1 MPISINPVFPVI
13 AAQEAAPDLVL
24 QPGTVVDA
32 RVLKLLDDGRARI
45 AIASLA
51 IDVFTEVPLQPG
63 AALQLAVSQTADG
76 LRLAIVPSGDQAATA
91 ASAAVTDVSAIATPR
106 PAAPAAAPVLTP
118 VEELAVAA
126 AAQNAATRQ
135 AGLSPLFANTAA
147 ASASLPG
154 PLQQAAQQLLAARP
168 VLDAGLSG
176 GDLKSAFQNSGL
188 FLEASLASGTG
199 PQAGQ
204 GLPDLKAALIVFR
217 ETLGSWLDQAA
228 PQGAS
233 AAAAQQVA
241 AGRPAAGVIGEAA
254 ASLVPDIDVEE
265 AYLPKALL
273 PVAEEFS
280 GGLIQPS
287 GAPLQGTAARA
298 AAVTAALNLL
308 QEANGPVAAGVADA
322 LRRMVG
328 GKLATDPAQGQA
340 QRSPPV
346 DDQATPHTNLP
357 PPPMRGGAPTAQ
369 AVAQPSIGADATPV
383 ETVRRLVDD
392 ADGAIARQTLLQI
405 ASLPDRADAAAGRID
420 LGQPRWQFEIPFA
433 TPQGTAVAQ
442 FEISR
447 DGSSKTAPA
456 ATRIWRAR
464 FSLDVE
470 PAGPV
475 HAMVTLS
482 GDTTSVRMWAER
494 AETAA
499 QLRAN
504 AGQLGQA
511 LRQAELDPG
520 DIVIGNGA
528 PPPAAAPARAGHFL
542 DRAT

>member
-1 MPISINPVFPVI
+1 MPISITQVFPVV
-13 AAQEAAPDLVL
+13 AAQEAAPDVVL
-24 QPGTVVDA
+24 QPGSVVDA
-32 RVLKLLDDGRARI
+32 RVLKVLDDSRVRI

-51 IDVFTEVPLQPG
+51 IDVFSEVPLQAG
-63 AALQLAVSQTADG
+63 AALQLAVSQTTDG
-76 LRLAIVPSGDQAATA
+76 LRLAIVPSADPAATA

-106 PAAPAAAPVLTP
+106 PASAAAAVLTP
-118 VEELAVAA
+118 VEELAVTA
-126 AAQNAATRQ
+126 AAQNAAARQ

-147 ASASLPG
+147 ASAGLPD
-154 PLQQAAQQLLAARP
+154 PLQQAARQLLAMRP
-168 VLDAGLSG
+168 VLDGGLSG
-176 GDLKSAFQNSGL
+176 NDLKSAFQNSGL
-188 FLEASLASGTG
+188 FLEANLASGTAS
-199 PQAGQ
+199 QASQ

-217 ETLGSWLDQAA
+217 ETLGNWLDQAA
-228 PQGAS
+228 PQGS
-233 AAAAQQVA
+233 AAAAVPQGGA
-241 AGRPAAGVIGEAA
+241 AARLSVGTTPDAT

-273 PVAEEFS
+273 PLAEEFN
-280 GGLIQPS
+280 GGQILPP
-287 GAPLQGTAARA
+287 GAPLQSAAARA

-308 QEANGPVAAGVADA
+308 QEANGAVPAGVADV

-328 GKLATDPAQGQA
+328 GKPVTDPAQVQA
-340 QRSPPV
+340 QRLLPV
-346 DDQATPHTNLP
+346 DDQVTAHSSLP
-357 PPPMRGGAPTAQ
+357 PPPLRGGAPSAQ
-369 AVAQPSIGADATPV
+369 AVAQPSIGGDATPA
-383 ETVRRLVDD
+383 EAVRRLVDD

-405 ASLPDRADAAAGRID
+405 ASLPDRADAGRVD

-442 FEISR
+442 FEIAR
-447 DGSSKTAPA
+447 DGGGGKAAPVA
-456 ATRIWRAR
+456 SRIWRAR

-494 AETAA
+494 PETAA
-499 QLRAN
+499 RLRET

-511 LRQAELDPG
+511 LRQAELEPG

-528 PPPAAAPARAGHFL
+528 PPPPATPARAGHFL

>member
-32 RVLKLLDDGRARI
+32 RVLKVLDDSRVRI

-51 IDVFTEVPLQPG
+51 IDVFSEVPLQVG

-76 LRLAIVPSGDQAATA
+76 LRLAIVPSADPAATA

-106 PAAPAAAPVLTP
+106 PASAAPILTP
-118 VEELAVAA
+118 VEELAVTA
-126 AAQNAATRQ
+126 AAQNAAARQ

-147 ASASLPG
+147 ASASLPA
-154 PLQQAAQQLLAARP
+154 PLQQVAQQLLAVRP

-176 GDLKSAFQNSGL
+176 NDLKSAFQGSGL
-188 FLEASLASGTG
+188 FLEANLASGAA

-217 ETLGSWLDQAA
+217 ETLGTWLDQAA
-228 PQGAS
+228 PQGNAAATAQQ
-233 AAAAQQVA
+233 AAAAV
-241 AGRPAAGVIGEAA
+241 RPAVGAIPDAT

-265 AYLPKALL
+265 VYLPKALL

-280 GGLIQPS
+280 GGQILSP
-287 GAPLQGTAARA
+287 GAPLQSAAARA

-308 QEANGPVAAGVADA
+308 QEANGAVPAGVADV
-322 LRRMVG
+322 LRRMAA
-328 GKLATDPAQGQA
+328 GKPVTDPAQA
-340 QRSPPV
+340 QRPVPV
-346 DDQATPHTNLP
+346 DEAIAHTNLP
-357 PPPMRGGAPTAQ
+357 PPPLRGGAPSAQ
-369 AVAQPSIGADATPV
+369 AVALPSIGANATPV
-383 ETVRRLVDD
+383 EAVRHLVDD

-405 ASLPDRADAAAGRID
+405 ASLPDRADMAVGRTD

-442 FEISR
+442 FEIAR
-447 DGSSKTAPA
+447 DGGTKAAPA
-456 ATRIWRAR
+456 ASRSWRAR
-464 FSLDVE
+464 FSLDIE

-475 HAMVTLS
+475 HAMVTLT

-494 AETAA
+494 PETVG
-499 QLRAN
+499 QLRET
-504 AGQLGQA
+504 AGQLSHA
-511 LRQAELDPG
+511 LRQAELEPG

-528 PPPAAAPARAGHFL
+528 PPPPATPARAGHFL